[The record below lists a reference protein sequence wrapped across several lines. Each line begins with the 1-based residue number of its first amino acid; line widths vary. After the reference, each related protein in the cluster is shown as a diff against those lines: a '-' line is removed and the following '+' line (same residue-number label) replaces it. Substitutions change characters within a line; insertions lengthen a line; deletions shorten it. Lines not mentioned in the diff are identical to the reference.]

1 MVQQAFGTKDS
12 SPTSTLETPS
22 LSNRGA
28 PPPPPM
34 MTGRDDAHSSLAASD
49 EAVLAR
55 LGYKQEFVREFTN
68 LSTISFAFSIM
79 GVASSVVS
87 TLNTPFTL
95 GGPASVVWC
104 WFLGTIMC
112 FCLGTAIAEL
122 VSAFPTNGG
131 LYSASVFLVPKR
143 YRAFTGWSIGWLN
156 LLGQVA
162 GVASTAFGLAQMIFA
177 AVSLSTDGSFVATK
191 WQIYLLFLAILV
203 VHGLLNSVG
212 TKMLAKMTRTFVFF
226 NLGTVIAV
234 IISLLVCTDQKNS
247 AKYTFTH
254 TINGSGWDSMG
265 LTFLLGLLSVQWT
278 MTDYDATAHISE
290 EVKRAQVAAPAAIWI
305 AVLGTGIAGWVYNI
319 VFVLCSGDM
328 ADTADLGV
336 SGYAPAQIL
345 WMNVP
350 KELFYVLW
358 SFICMVAFQVVA
370 TATHANARSF
380 HAFSRD
386 KGLPDRGFFARLA
399 KNKVPINAVWL
410 VIFIAA
416 LMGLLVFASYVAV
429 NAIFALAA
437 MAMDASYV
445 IPIACS
451 VWYADHPEVMFTPGP
466 FYLGKTWYGYL
477 VRFVAVFWTTFV
489 VILLALPTVMPV
501 DQNTMNYASVVT
513 GGVLIISWFWFFAGG
528 RKLYRGPRNVL
539 AEEKQTHSVQK
550 GDDLVEGKRDD
561 LVDGKRD
568 DDSFDQ

>member
-1 MVQQAFGTKDS
+1 MGDFKDP
-12 SPTSTLETPS
+12 SPTSTLETRS
-22 LSNRGA
+22 LSNSPPAGNGRGA
-28 PPPPPM
+28 AAP
-34 MTGRDDAHSSLAASD
+34 TDDTRSSLADSD

-87 TLNTPFTL
+87 TFSTPFLL

-177 AVSLSTDGSFVATK
+177 AVSLSKDGEFVATK
-191 WQIYLLFLAILV
+191 WQIYLLYLAILF
-203 VHGLLNSVG
+203 VHGMLNSVG

-226 NLGTVIAV
+226 NLGTVVAV
-234 IISLLVCTDQKNS
+234 IISLLVCTDTKNS

-254 TINGSGWDSMG
+254 TINGSGWDSIG

-328 ADTADLGV
+328 ADTGDLGV

-350 KELFYVLW
+350 RGLFYVLW
-358 SFICMVAFQVVA
+358 AFICTVAFQVVA

-386 KGLPDRGFFARLA
+386 KGIPDRGFFARLA

-513 GGVLIISWFWFFAGG
+513 GGVLLISWFWFFAGG

-539 AEEKQTHSVQK
+539 AEEKQIHTVQK

-561 LVDGKRD
+561 LIEGKRD
-568 DDSFDQ
+568 DDDSFGQ

>member
-1 MVQQAFGTKDS
+1 MVSRAVEIKDPSPS
-12 SPTSTLETPS
+12 SSRTNTSTAKTLDNPGTATTT
-22 LSNRGA
+22 NVDD
-28 PPPPPM
+28 
-34 MTGRDDAHSSLAASD
+34 GRSSLAASD
-49 EAVLAR
+49 EAILAR

-87 TLNTPFTL
+87 TYNTPFTL
-95 GGPASVVWC
+95 GGPAAVVWC
-104 WFLGTIMC
+104 WFIGTIMC

-177 AVSLSTDGSFVATK
+177 AVSLSRDGAFVATK
-191 WQIYLLFLAILV
+191 WQIYLLYLALLFV
-203 VHGLLNSVG
+203 QGVLNSVG

-234 IISLLVCTDQKNS
+234 VISLLVCTDTKNS

-254 TINGSGWDSMG
+254 TINGSGWDSEG

-305 AVLGTGIAGWVYNI
+305 AVLGTGIAGWIYNI

-328 ADTADLGV
+328 ADTGDLGV

-350 KELFYVLW
+350 RGLFFVLW

-386 KGLPDRGFFARLA
+386 KGIPDRGFFSRLA
-399 KNKVPINAVWL
+399 KNKVPVNAVWL

-451 VWYADHPEVMFTPGP
+451 VWFADHPEVQFTPGP
-466 FYLGKTWYGYL
+466 FYLGRTWYGYL
-477 VRFVAVFWTTFV
+477 VRFIAVFWTSFV

-501 DQNTMNYASVVT
+501 TQTTMNYASVVT

-539 AEEKQTHSVQK
+539 AEEKQEHSIQK
-550 GDDLVEGKRDD
+550 GDDLVEGKRDT
-561 LVDGKRD
+561 
-568 DDSFDQ
+568 DSFVQ